1 MQIKHTQTMQ
11 MQGTMTGEE
20 KKMNRRDLKS
30 FKEQDNNIQAMV
42 IGINS
47 TPEPKRNQTK
57 LKIKTADN
65 QSCCPTDENREV
77 SHSLIAHPLRS
88 SIFNKQ
94 NNPPIRLANGFMEAK
109 TK

>member
-1 MQIKHTQTMQ
+1 LRNVKTAEQERYREILAMQIKHTQTMQ

-65 QSCCPTDENREV
+65 
-77 SHSLIAHPLRS
+77 
-88 SIFNKQ
+88 
-94 NNPPIRLANGFMEAK
+94 
-109 TK
+109 